1 MKIMM
6 QEEMLTEI
14 ERINVIIL
22 VVGCLVATIIMREFR
37 YVFSFGVGSAI
48 MTLNF
53 RFLRKG
59 IEKVFQKVQQGGQAQ
74 ANELALDGNRAQAEE
89 SSQLTKRINKKAL
102 IVRLPLKFLALVT
115 AVILVVLYG
124 DIDVIFFLIGLSTV
138 FISIVLSQISFALK
152 PADERSKQHGA

>member
-74 ANELALDGNRAQAEE
+74 ALDSNQTQAPD
-89 SSQLTKRINKKAL
+89 SNQLTKRINKKAL
-102 IVRLPLKFLALVT
+102 IVKLPLKFLALVT

>member
-1 MKIMM
+1 
-6 QEEMLTEI
+6 MLTEI

-22 VVGCLVATIIMREFR
+22 VIGCLAATVIMREFR

-59 IEKVFQKVQQGGQAQ
+59 IEGVFEKVQQS
-74 ANELALDGNRAQAEE
+74 EE
-89 SSQLTKRINKKAL
+89 ASDSNQHSRPINKKAL
-102 IVRLPLKFLALVT
+102 IIKLPLKFLALVT

-124 DIDVIFFLIGLSTV
+124 DIDVVFFLIGLSTV
-138 FISIVLSQISFALK
+138 FISIVLSQILFALK
-152 PADERSKQHGA
+152 PADERSKPHGA

>member
-1 MKIMM
+1 MKIKM

-22 VVGCLVATIIMREFR
+22 VLGCLASTIIMREFK

-53 RFLRKG
+53 RFLRRG
-59 IEKVFQKVQQGGQAQ
+59 IEGAFLKAQ
-74 ANELALDGNRAQAEE
+74 AGEQADEPVNK
-89 SSQLTKRINKKAL
+89 QINKKTLL
-102 IVRLPLKFLALVT
+102 IKLPLKFLALVT

-138 FISIVLSQISFALK
+138 FISIVLSQIFFALK
-152 PADERSKQHGA
+152 PSDERSKQHGA

>member
-1 MKIMM
+1 MM

-14 ERINVIIL
+14 ERINVIVLAI
-22 VVGCLVATIIMREFR
+22 GCLAATVIMREFR

-53 RFLRKG
+53 RFLRKA
-59 IEKVFQKVQQGGQAQ
+59 IEKVFQKVQQGG
-74 ANELALDGNRAQAEE
+74 EPPALDGNEAQALDRN
-89 SSQLTKRINKKAL
+89 QLAKRLNKKAL
-102 IVRLPLKFLALVT
+102 MIKLPLKFLALVT

-124 DIDVIFFLIGLSTV
+124 DINVIFFLIGLSTV
-138 FISIVLSQISFALK
+138 FISILLSQISFALK

>member
-1 MKIMM
+1 
-6 QEEMLTEI
+6 MLTEI

-22 VVGCLVATIIMREFR
+22 AIGCLAATVIMREFR

-59 IEKVFQKVQQGGQAQ
+59 IEGVFQKVQQSGGRGERPGQ
-74 ANELALDGNRAQAEE
+74 L
-89 SSQLTKRINKKAL
+89 LTKQINKKAL
-102 IVRLPLKFLALVT
+102 IVKLPLKFFALVT

-124 DIDVIFFLIGLSTV
+124 DIDVIFFLVGLSTV

>member
-59 IEKVFQKVQQGGQAQ
+59 IEKVFQKVQQGGESQAP
-74 ANELALDGNRAQAEE
+74 D

>member
-1 MKIMM
+1 M
-6 QEEMLTEI
+6 QEGMLTEI

-22 VVGCLVATIIMREFR
+22 AVGCLAATVIMREFR

-59 IEKVFQKVQQGGQAQ
+59 IEGIFLTA
-74 ANELALDGNRAQAEE
+74 
-89 SSQLTKRINKKAL
+89 SQSEGEPSARRINKKAL
-102 IVRLPLKFLALVT
+102 IIRLPLKFFALVT

-124 DIDVIFFLIGLSTV
+124 DIDVIFFLVGLSTV
-138 FISIVLSQISFALK
+138 FISVVLSQILSALK

>member
-1 MKIMM
+1 M

-14 ERINVIIL
+14 ERTNVIIL
-22 VVGCLVATIIMREFR
+22 AIGCLAATVIMREFR

-59 IEKVFQKVQQGGQAQ
+59 IEKVFQKVQQGG
-74 ANELALDGNRAQAEE
+74 EPPALDGNEAQALDRN
-89 SSQLTKRINKKAL
+89 QLAKRLNKKAL
-102 IVRLPLKFLALVT
+102 MIKLPLKFLALVT

-124 DIDVIFFLIGLSTV
+124 DINVIFFLIGLSTV
-138 FISIVLSQISFALK
+138 FISILLSQISFAMK

>member
-1 MKIMM
+1 M

-14 ERINVIIL
+14 ERINVIVL
-22 VVGCLVATIIMREFR
+22 VIGCLASTVIMREFR
-37 YVFSFGVGSAI
+37 YVFSFGIGSAI

-59 IEKVFQKVQQGGQAQ
+59 IEGAFSEQV
-74 ANELALDGNRAQAEE
+74 
-89 SSQLTKRINKKAL
+89 NKKAL
-102 IVRLPLKFLALVT
+102 IVKLPLKFLALVT

-138 FISIVLSQISFALK
+138 FISIVLSQISFVLK

>member
-1 MKIMM
+1 M

-22 VVGCLVATIIMREFR
+22 VIGCIAATIIMREFR

-53 RFLRKG
+53 RLLRKG
-59 IEKVFQKVQQGGQAQ
+59 IEGVFQRVQQSGSAQSSGQESQ
-74 ANELALDGNRAQAEE
+74 QIGN
-89 SSQLTKRINKKAL
+89 QLIKQINKKAL
-102 IVRLPLKFLALVT
+102 IVKLPLKFLALVT
-115 AVILVVLYG
+115 AVILVVVYG

-138 FISIVLSQISFALK
+138 FISIVLSHIWFALK

>member
-1 MKIMM
+1 
-6 QEEMLTEI
+6 MLTEI

-22 VVGCLVATIIMREFR
+22 LIGCLAATVIMREFR

-59 IEKVFQKVQQGGQAQ
+59 IERVFQRVQQSEQAQ
-74 ANELALDGNRAQAEE
+74 ANELTPDGNQAQ
-89 SSQLTKRINKKAL
+89 SQDSNQLIKRINKKAL
-102 IVRLPLKFLALVT
+102 IVKLPLKFLALAT

-124 DIDVIFFLIGLSTV
+124 DVDVIFFLIGLSTV
-138 FISIVLSQISFALK
+138 FISIVFSQISFALK

>member
-1 MKIMM
+1 MKIKMP
-6 QEEMLTEI
+6 EEMLTEI

-22 VVGCLVATIIMREFR
+22 SIGCLAATIIMREFR

-59 IEKVFQKVQQGGQAQ
+59 IEGVFQRMQQSEQAP
-74 ANELALDGNRAQAEE
+74 E
-89 SSQLTKRINKKAL
+89 SNQFIKQINKKAL
-102 IVRLPLKFLALVT
+102 IVKLPLKFLALVT

-152 PADERSKQHGA
+152 PADERSKEHGT

>member
-14 ERINVIIL
+14 ECLNVLIL
-22 VVGCLVATIIMREFR
+22 AIGCLATTVIMREFR

-59 IEKVFQKVQQGGQAQ
+59 IEGIFQKTQCSEQTQ
-74 ANELALDGNRAQAEE
+74 E
-89 SSQLTKRINKKAL
+89 SSQLTRKISKKAL
-102 IVRLPLKFLALVT
+102 IVKLPLKFFALVT
-115 AVILVVLYG
+115 AVILVVRYG
-124 DIDVIFFLIGLSTV
+124 DIDVMFFLIGLSTV

>member
-1 MKIMM
+1 MM

-14 ERINVIIL
+14 ERINVMIL

-74 ANELALDGNRAQAEE
+74 ALDSNQTQAPDGN
-89 SSQLTKRINKKAL
+89 QLTKRINKKAL
-102 IVRLPLKFLALVT
+102 IVKLPLKFIALVT

>member
-1 MKIMM
+1 
-6 QEEMLTEI
+6 MLTEI

-22 VVGCLVATIIMREFR
+22 VIGCLAATVIMREFR

-59 IEKVFQKVQQGGQAQ
+59 IEGVFQKVQQGEEAETD
-74 ANELALDGNRAQAEE
+74 ELAQERNQYI
-89 SSQLTKRINKKAL
+89 KKINKKAL
-102 IVRLPLKFLALVT
+102 IVKLPLKFFALVT

-152 PADERSKQHGA
+152 PADERSKQHGT

>member
-1 MKIMM
+1 MM

-22 VVGCLVATIIMREFR
+22 VIGCMAATIIMREFR

-59 IEKVFQKVQQGGQAQ
+59 IEKVFQKVQQGGQAH
-74 ANELALDGNRAQAEE
+74 ALDSN
-89 SSQLTKRINKKAL
+89 QLTKRINKKAL
-102 IVRLPLKFLALVT
+102 IVKLPLKFLALAT

-138 FISIVLSQISFALK
+138 FISIVLSHISFALK

>member
-1 MKIMM
+1 M

-22 VVGCLVATIIMREFR
+22 VIGCMAATIIMREFR

-59 IEKVFQKVQQGGQAQ
+59 IEGVFQRVQQVGPAQSSGQESQ
-74 ANELALDGNRAQAEE
+74 QVGN
-89 SSQLTKRINKKAL
+89 QLIKQINKKAL
-102 IVRLPLKFLALVT
+102 IVKLPLKFLALVT

-124 DIDVIFFLIGLSTV
+124 NIDVIFFLIGLSTV
-138 FISIVLSQISFALK
+138 FISIVLSHISFALK

>member
-1 MKIMM
+1 MP
-6 QEEMLTEI
+6 EEMLTEI

-22 VVGCLVATIIMREFR
+22 LIGCLAATIIMREFR

-59 IEKVFQKVQQGGQAQ
+59 IEGVFQRMQQSEPAQ
-74 ANELALDGNRAQAEE
+74 E
-89 SSQLTKRINKKAL
+89 SNQFIKQINKKAL
-102 IVRLPLKFLALVT
+102 IVKLPLKFLALVT

-138 FISIVLSQISFALK
+138 FISIVLSHISFVLK

>member
-1 MKIMM
+1 M

-22 VVGCLVATIIMREFR
+22 AIGCLAATVIMREFR

-59 IEKVFQKVQQGGQAQ
+59 IEGVFQKMQQSEGAETD
-74 ANELALDGNRAQAEE
+74 ELAQE
-89 SSQLTKRINKKAL
+89 SNQLTKQINKKAL
-102 IVRLPLKFLALVT
+102 IVKLPLKFLALVT

-124 DIDVIFFLIGLSTV
+124 DIDVIFFLVGLSTV
-138 FISIVLSQISFALK
+138 FISIVLSQISFVLK

>member
-1 MKIMM
+1 
-6 QEEMLTEI
+6 MLTEI

-22 VVGCLVATIIMREFR
+22 LIGCLTATVIMREFR

-59 IEKVFQKVQQGGQAQ
+59 IEGVFQRMQQSEPAQSSGQESQ
-74 ANELALDGNRAQAEE
+74 QYGN
-89 SSQLTKRINKKAL
+89 QLIKQINKKAL
-102 IVRLPLKFLALVT
+102 IVKLPLKFLALVT

-138 FISIVLSQISFALK
+138 FISIVLSHISFALK